1 MHESVHLQLK
11 VFRLGPRDWI
21 RLINPWMMCDD
32 DPLEDEE
39 QCSQPLG
46 RRRAFLRYIL
56 KGPSIQL
63 NSLFEGYSVGKGISL
78 MA

>member
-1 MHESVHLQLK
+1 
-11 VFRLGPRDWI
+11 
-21 RLINPWMMCDD
+21 MMCDD

-63 NSLFEGYSVGKGISL
+63 NSLFEGYSVGKETSL